1 VFVPG
6 KPLNGKALGLAHVDL
21 ALLEKLAIEKWSSLF
36 CVFVCDEEK
45 KFYKSD

>member
-6 KPLNGKALGLAHVDL
+6 KPLGKAPGLAHIDM
-21 ALLEKLAIEKWSSLF
+21 ARLEELAIEKWSSLF
-36 CVFVCDEEK
+36 CIFDRDEEK